1 MQVKTYT
8 PRDFAW
14 TKWTAGD
21 IRAFAPKVIANK
33 KARYAEIKKIPKEK
47 RTFENTIYAI
57 ESSDYEY
64 TDQMRAAG
72 LLLNVSPI
80 NTVRNAA
87 KEAIKKLDKA
97 FVEIEHDEDLY
108 KAVLEYQEVN
118 RKEKLS
124 TEDAKLLKD
133 TLTAY
138 RRMGFDLPKKEQKIL
153 KEKWKQL
160 NNLSTDFSN
169 NINEY
174 KDHIVATR
182 EELDGLPE
190 GYINNLKRNKKGN
203 YLVSLEYPDLV
214 PFLANAKSSQ
224 KREELAY
231 KNYQKGG
238 QKNMKILTE
247 ILKLRRE
254 ISLMLGYKNHI
265 AYRTEPR
272 LVKNEK
278 NVFKFVDGLI
288 KKLQKPALS
297 DFRALSE
304 LKKRI
309 DGNSGGLKYYD
320 TSYYSEQLKRKKFNL
335 NSEEIREYFPLDK
348 VKKGTF
354 EIYSK
359 LLSVR
364 FEKLSGYKLWHEDAE
379 IFAVKDKNGKTIS
392 YVLFD
397 LYPRPNK
404 YGHACV
410 EMLVPGRHLSY
421 SKESDYVA
429 PIGIIIA
436 NFPKP
441 SRKFR
446 SILSHS
452 EVETFFHE
460 FGHLMHVALSK
471 SPYASVSGYNVK
483 WDFAEA
489 PSQMLEHWVWDKKML
504 RVLSGH
510 YKTGKPLPD
519 TLLQKMLKAKNHM
532 EYYANLKQLIFA
544 LFDLSIHKGAPPKDI
559 AKIYNNLVWKHMKV
573 RLPKQAIFPAGFGHL
588 MGYDAG
594 YYGYMWSKVFASDMF
609 TRFKKEGLLNPKTG
623 EDYRR
628 EILEVG
634 GSREEMDSVR
644 KFLGR
649 APDDKAFL
657 KEIGLKV

>member
-1 MQVKTYT
+1 MRTKTYA
-8 PRDFAW
+8 PKDFYWA
-14 TKWTAGD
+14 KWAAKD
-21 IRAFAPKVIANK
+21 IRTLVPKIIAHK

-64 TDQMRAAG
+64 LDRMHAVV
-72 LLLNVSPI
+72 LLLNVSPVDS
-80 NTVRNAA
+80 VRMAA
-87 KEAIKKLDKA
+87 KEAIKKFEKA
-97 FVEIEHDEDLY
+97 SVEIEHDEFLY
-108 KAVLEYQEVN
+108 RAVLEYQETN

-124 TEDAKLLKD
+124 VEDTKLLKD
-133 TLTAY
+133 ILTAY
-138 RRMGFDLPKKEQKIL
+138 RRMGFDLPKQKQKIL
-153 KEKWKQL
+153 KEKWKKL

-174 KDHIVATR
+174 KDHIAVTLP
-182 EELDGLPE
+182 ELEGLPE
-190 GYINNLKRNKKGN
+190 GYINNLKKDKKGN

-214 PFLANAKSSQ
+214 PFMANAKNAK

-238 QKNMKILTE
+238 QRNMKILDE
-247 ILKLRRE
+247 ILKIRRDTA
-254 ISLMLGYKNHI
+254 IMLGYKNHI
-265 AYRTEPR
+265 AYKTENC

-278 NVFKFVDGLI
+278 NVFSFVNGLI
-288 KKLQKPALS
+288 KKLEKPALL
-297 DFRALSE
+297 DLRELSE
-304 LKKRI
+304 LKEKMMGKA
-309 DGNSGGLKYYD
+309 DDLKYYD

-379 IFAVKDKNGKTIS
+379 IFAVKDRGGKIIS
-392 YVLFD
+392 YIIFD
-397 LYPRPNK
+397 LYPRPDK

-410 EMLVPGRHLSY
+410 EMLVPGRHTSY
-421 SKESDYVA
+421 SKESDYAA
-429 PIGIIIA
+429 PMGIIIA

-441 SRKFR
+441 NKTFR

-460 FGHLMHVALSK
+460 FGHLMHVALTK
-471 SPYASVSGYNVK
+471 TPYASVSGYNVK

-489 PSQMLEHWVWDKKML
+489 PSQMLENWVWDKKML
-504 RVLSGH
+504 RILSGH
-510 YKTGKPLPD
+510 YKTGKPLPNN
-519 TLLQKMLKAKNHM
+519 LLKKMLKAKNHL
-532 EYYANLKQLIFA
+532 EFYGSLRQLTFA
-544 LFDLSIHKGAPPKDI
+544 LFDLFIHKGVPPKDT
-559 AKIYNNLVWKHMKV
+559 AKVFNDLIFKFTKIK
-573 RLPKQAIFPAGFGHL
+573 LPKTAIFPAGFGHL

-594 YYGYMWSKVFASDMF
+594 YYGYMWSKVFAADMF
-609 TRFKKEGLLNPKTG
+609 TRFEKEGLLNPKTG
-623 EDYRR
+623 GDYRR

-634 GSREEMDSVR
+634 GSREERTSVK

-649 APDDKAFL
+649 APNNKAFL
-657 KEIGLKV
+657 KEIGL